1 MAGTIRDT
9 THLPRRR
16 SREKTGYIFMTNG
29 DGGADLLKK
38 LIVGNTTLNRLVA
51 G

>member
-1 MAGTIRDT
+1 
-9 THLPRRR
+9 LPRRR